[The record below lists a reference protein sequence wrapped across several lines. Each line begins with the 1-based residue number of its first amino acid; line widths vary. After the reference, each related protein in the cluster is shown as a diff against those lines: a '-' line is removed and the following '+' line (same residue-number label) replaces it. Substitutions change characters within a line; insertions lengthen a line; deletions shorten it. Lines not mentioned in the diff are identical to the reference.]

1 MRILVTGGAGFIG
14 SHIVDLLIEN
24 NHDVVVVDNLS
35 TGQVENINQNAQ
47 FHEDNINANLSKIFE
62 SHKPDMVIHTAAQI
76 NVRAS
81 VSDPQ
86 MDASINIL
94 GTLNILELCKRFE
107 VKKFIFT
114 STGGA
119 IYGDDVEIP
128 TNETAK
134 EEPISPYGIAKLT
147 VEKYLHYYS
156 KIHKLDSVCL
166 RLANVYGPRQNAEGE
181 AGVVAIFT
189 TMLLKSKHPTING
202 NGKQTRDYVFVKD
215 VAKAALQAV
224 QTPVTGIFNIGTSV
238 ETDVNQLFNKLVS
251 LTKTNFEEK
260 HGQAMQGEQMRS
272 CLSFEKAQE
281 QLNWKPD
288 YDLDKGLQET
298 VDFFKDNEKDKNN

>member
-1 MRILVTGGAGFIG
+1 
-14 SHIVDLLIEN
+14 
-24 NHDVVVVDNLS
+24 
-35 TGQVENINQNAQ
+35 
-47 FHEDNINANLSKIFE
+47 
-62 SHKPDMVIHTAAQI
+62 
-76 NVRAS
+76 
-81 VSDPQ
+81 
-86 MDASINIL
+86 
-94 GTLNILELCKRFE
+94 
-107 VKKFIFT
+107 
-114 STGGA
+114 
-119 IYGDDVEIP
+119 
-128 TNETAK
+128 
-134 EEPISPYGIAKLT
+134 
-147 VEKYLHYYS
+147 
-156 KIHKLDSVCL
+156 
-166 RLANVYGPRQNAEGE
+166 
-181 AGVVAIFT
+181 
-189 TMLLKSKHPTING
+189 MLLKSKHPTING

-251 LTKTNFEEK
+251 LTKTNFEER